1 MTFEAETT
9 SHDAN
14 TISVAQKICDRF
26 LKSVREI
33 AVAKIARLRDCKI
46 AFADKLRDI
55 MKGLNVEPQNLI
67 DQQQLKDAA
76 AAIASGAPKTV
87 APNYLGCA
95 RVRWVGQYVSPNNT
109 D

>member
-1 MTFEAETT
+1 MVSSLSKTEMLVNSVLPQIVAQIGSVMTFEAETT

-55 MKGLNVEPQNLI
+55 MKGLNVEPQNP
-67 DQQQLKDAA
+67 QRPAA
-76 AAIASGAPKTV
+76 AKG
-87 APNYLGCA
+87 
-95 RVRWVGQYVSPNNT
+95 
-109 D
+109 